1 MKNLFAVLLAS
12 LMLFSFAACSS
23 ETDSSSDTNQSN
35 VETVTT
41 DEESGADST
50 EETTNETDSETDA
63 DETDETGTDAS
74 DETGSD
80 ETGSDASDETDSETG
95 TDASDETG
103 TDATDETG
111 TDATDETGTDA
122 TGTTDETASDSAEE
136 TAGTAEQQTITGT
149 ILDATMSTVTIQ
161 TEDGEELSFSIPDD
175 ADETEVDGMTVG
187 DTLEITYTGTIDGT
201 DTSGATVV
209 KLVQTSAQ

>member
-23 ETDSSSDTNQSN
+23 ETDSSSDTSQSN

-41 DEESGADST
+41 DEESGSDST
-50 EETTNETDSETDA
+50 EETTDETDSETAADA
-63 DETDETGTDAS
+63 
-74 DETGSD
+74 TGSDAAD
-80 ETGSDASDETDSETG
+80 ETGSDAT
-95 TDASDETG
+95 DETG
-103 TDATDETG
+103 SDATDET
-111 TDATDETGTDA
+111 DSATNTGVYTGTADP
-122 TGTTDETASDSAEE
+122 AEE
-136 TAGTAEQQTITGT
+136 QTITGT
-149 ILDATMSTVTIQ
+149 IVDATMSTVTIQ

-201 DTSGATVV
+201 DTSGTTVV

>member
-41 DEESGADST
+41 DEESGSDST
-50 EETTNETDSETDA
+50 EETTDETDSETAADA
-63 DETDETGTDAS
+63 TDETGTDAT

-80 ETGSDASDETDSETG
+80 ETGSDASDETG
-95 TDASDETG
+95 SDETG
-103 TDATDETG
+103 SDQTDETG
-111 TDATDETGTDA
+111 SSETGSATNTGVY
-122 TGTTDETASDSAEE
+122 TGTADPAEE
-136 TAGTAEQQTITGT
+136 QTITGT

-187 DTLEITYTGTIDGT
+187 DTLEITYTGAIDGT

>member
-23 ETDSSSDTNQSN
+23 ETDSSSDTNQNN

-50 EETTNETDSETDA
+50 EETTDETDSETDA
-63 DETDETGTDAS
+63 DAT
-74 DETGSD
+74 
-80 ETGSDASDETDSETG
+80 
-95 TDASDETG
+95 DETG

-161 TEDGEELSFSIPDD
+161 TEDGEELSFYIPDD

>member
-50 EETTNETDSETDA
+50 EETT
-63 DETDETGTDAS
+63 DE
-74 DETGSD
+74 
-80 ETGSDASDETDSETG
+80 
-95 TDASDETG
+95 
-103 TDATDETG
+103 TDETG
-111 TDATDETGTDA
+111 TDATDETGSDE
-122 TGTTDETASDSAEE
+122 TGSDQTDETGSSETGSATNTGVYTG
-136 TAGTAEQQTITGT
+136 TADPAEQQTITGT

>member
-41 DEESGADST
+41 DEESGSDST
-50 EETTNETDSETDA
+50 EETTDETDSETAADA
-63 DETDETGTDAS
+63 TDETGTDAS

-80 ETGSDASDETDSETG
+80 ETGSDQ
-95 TDASDETG
+95 
-103 TDATDETG
+103 TDETG
-111 TDATDETGTDA
+111 SSETDSATNTGVYTGTADP
-122 TGTTDETASDSAEE
+122 AEE
-136 TAGTAEQQTITGT
+136 QTITGT

>member
-12 LMLFSFAACSS
+12 LMLVSFAACSS
-23 ETDSSSDTNQSN
+23 GNTNSADTNQN
-35 VETVTT
+35 KVETVTT
-41 DEESGADST
+41 DEESGSDST
-50 EETTNETDSETDA
+50 EETT
-63 DETDETGTDAS
+63 
-74 DETGSD
+74 
-80 ETGSDASDETDSETG
+80 DETDSE
-95 TDASDETG
+95 

-111 TDATDETGTDA
+111 TDATDETGTNA

>member
-41 DEESGADST
+41 DEESGSDST
-50 EETTNETDSETDA
+50 EETT
-63 DETDETGTDAS
+63 
-74 DETGSD
+74 
-80 ETGSDASDETDSETG
+80 DETDSET
-95 TDASDETG
+95 AA
-103 TDATDETG
+103 DATDETG
-111 TDATDETGTDA
+111 TDATDETGSDE
-122 TGTTDETASDSAEE
+122 TGSDQTDETGSSETGSATNTGVYTGTADPAEE
-136 TAGTAEQQTITGT
+136 QTITGT

>member
-23 ETDSSSDTNQSN
+23 DTDNSSDTNQSN

-41 DEESGADST
+41 DEESGSDST
-50 EETTNETDSETDA
+50 EETTDETDSETA
-63 DETDETGTDAS
+63 AT
-74 DETGSD
+74 D
-80 ETGSDASDETDSETG
+80 ETGSDA
-95 TDASDETG
+95 ADETG
-103 TDATDETG
+103 SDATDETG
-111 TDATDETGTDA
+111 SDATDETGSDA
-122 TGTTDETASDSAEE
+122 TDETDSA
-136 TAGTAEQQTITGT
+136 TNTG
-149 ILDATMSTVTIQ
+149 
-161 TEDGEELSFSIPDD
+161 DGEELSFSIPDD

>member
-41 DEESGADST
+41 DEESGSDST
-50 EETTNETDSETDA
+50 EETT
-63 DETDETGTDAS
+63 DET
-74 DETGSD
+74 
-80 ETGSDASDETDSETG
+80 
-95 TDASDETG
+95 DETG

>member
-23 ETDSSSDTNQSN
+23 ETDSSTDTNQNN

-50 EETTNETDSETDA
+50 EETTDETDSETDA
-63 DETDETGTDAS
+63 DAT
-74 DETGSD
+74 
-80 ETGSDASDETDSETG
+80 
-95 TDASDETG
+95 DETG

>member
-41 DEESGADST
+41 DEESGSDST
-50 EETTNETDSETDA
+50 EETTDETDSETAA
-63 DETDETGTDAS
+63 DVTDETGTDAT

-80 ETGSDASDETDSETG
+80 ETGSDASDETG
-95 TDASDETG
+95 SDETG
-103 TDATDETG
+103 SDQTDETG
-111 TDATDETGTDA
+111 SSETGSATNTGVY
-122 TGTTDETASDSAEE
+122 TGTADPAEE
-136 TAGTAEQQTITGT
+136 QTITGT

>member
-41 DEESGADST
+41 DEESGSDST
-50 EETTNETDSETDA
+50 EETT
-63 DETDETGTDAS
+63 
-74 DETGSD
+74 
-80 ETGSDASDETDSETG
+80 DETDSET
-95 TDASDETG
+95 AA
-103 TDATDETG
+103 DATDETG
-111 TDATDETGTDA
+111 TDATEETGSDETGSDQTDETGSSE

>member
-41 DEESGADST
+41 DEESGSDST
-50 EETTNETDSETDA
+50 EETTDETDSETAADA
-63 DETDETGTDAS
+63 TDETGTDAT

-80 ETGSDASDETDSETG
+80 ETGSDASDETG
-95 TDASDETG
+95 SDETG
-103 TDATDETG
+103 SDQTDETG
-111 TDATDETGTDA
+111 SSETGSATSTGVY
-122 TGTTDETASDSAEE
+122 TGTADPAEE
-136 TAGTAEQQTITGT
+136 QTITGT

>member
-50 EETTNETDSETDA
+50 EETT
-63 DETDETGTDAS
+63 
-74 DETGSD
+74 
-80 ETGSDASDETDSETG
+80 DETDSETAA
-95 TDASDETG
+95 DATDETG

>member
-41 DEESGADST
+41 DEESGSDST
-50 EETTNETDSETDA
+50 EETT
-63 DETDETGTDAS
+63 
-74 DETGSD
+74 
-80 ETGSDASDETDSETG
+80 DETDSETG
-95 TDASDETG
+95 TDASDETS

-111 TDATDETGTDA
+111 TDATDETGTNA

>member
-41 DEESGADST
+41 DEESGSDST
-50 EETTNETDSETDA
+50 EETT
-63 DETDETGTDAS
+63 
-74 DETGSD
+74 
-80 ETGSDASDETDSETG
+80 DETDSET
-95 TDASDETG
+95 AA
-103 TDATDETG
+103 DATDETG
-111 TDATDETGTDA
+111 TDATDETGSDE
-122 TGTTDETASDSAEE
+122 TGSDQTDETGSSETGSATNTGVYTGTADPAEE
-136 TAGTAEQQTITGT
+136 QTITGT

-187 DTLEITYTGTIDGT
+187 DTLEITYTGAIDGT

>member
-23 ETDSSSDTNQSN
+23 DTDNSSDTNQSN

-41 DEESGADST
+41 DEESGSDST
-50 EETTNETDSETDA
+50 EETTDETDSEADA
-63 DETDETGTDAS
+63 T
-74 DETGSD
+74 D
-80 ETGSDASDETDSETG
+80 ETGSDA
-95 TDASDETG
+95 A
-103 TDATDETG
+103 
-111 TDATDETGTDA
+111 DA

>member
-41 DEESGADST
+41 DEESGSDST
-50 EETTNETDSETDA
+50 EETT
-63 DETDETGTDAS
+63 
-74 DETGSD
+74 
-80 ETGSDASDETDSETG
+80 DETDSETG
-95 TDASDETG
+95 TDASDETS

-111 TDATDETGTDA
+111 TDATDETG
-122 TGTTDETASDSAEE
+122 
-136 TAGTAEQQTITGT
+136 GTAEQQTITGT

>member
-23 ETDSSSDTNQSN
+23 DTDNSSDTNQSN

-41 DEESGADST
+41 DEESGSDST
-50 EETTNETDSETDA
+50 EETTVETDS
-63 DETDETGTDAS
+63 ETGTDAS

-80 ETGSDASDETDSETG
+80 ETGSDQ
-95 TDASDETG
+95 
-103 TDATDETG
+103 TDETG
-111 TDATDETGTDA
+111 SSETGSATNTGVY
-122 TGTTDETASDSAEE
+122 TGTADPAEE
-136 TAGTAEQQTITGT
+136 QTITGI

-187 DTLEITYTGTIDGT
+187 NTLEITYTGTIDGT

>member
-41 DEESGADST
+41 DEESGSDST
-50 EETTNETDSETDA
+50 EETT
-63 DETDETGTDAS
+63 
-74 DETGSD
+74 
-80 ETGSDASDETDSETG
+80 DETDSETG

-111 TDATDETGTDA
+111 TDATDETGSDETGSDQTDETGSSE

>member
-50 EETTNETDSETDA
+50 EETT
-63 DETDETGTDAS
+63 
-74 DETGSD
+74 
-80 ETGSDASDETDSETG
+80 DETDSETG
-95 TDASDETG
+95 TDASDETSTDATDETGTDATDETG

>member
-12 LMLFSFAACSS
+12 LMLVSFAACSS
-23 ETDSSSDTNQSN
+23 DTDNSSDTNQSN

-41 DEESGADST
+41 DEESGSDST
-50 EETTNETDSETDA
+50 EETT
-63 DETDETGTDAS
+63 
-74 DETGSD
+74 
-80 ETGSDASDETDSETG
+80 DETDSETG
-95 TDASDETG
+95 D
-103 TDATDETG
+103 DATDETG
-111 TDATDETGTDA
+111 TDTSEETSTDATDETGSSETGSA
-122 TGTTDETASDSAEE
+122 TNTGVYTGTADPAEE
-136 TAGTAEQQTITGT
+136 QTITGT

>member
-41 DEESGADST
+41 DEESGSDST
-50 EETTNETDSETDA
+50 EETTDETDSETAADA
-63 DETDETGTDAS
+63 TDETGSDAADETGSDAS

-80 ETGSDASDETDSETG
+80 ETGSDQ
-95 TDASDETG
+95 
-103 TDATDETG
+103 TDETG
-111 TDATDETGTDA
+111 SSETGSATNTGVY
-122 TGTTDETASDSAEE
+122 TGTADPAEE
-136 TAGTAEQQTITGT
+136 QTITGT
-149 ILDATMSTVTIQ
+149 IVDATMSTVTIQ

-175 ADETEVDGMTVG
+175 ADESEVDGMTIG
-187 DTLEITYTGTIDGT
+187 DQLQITYTGAIDGT

>member
-12 LMLFSFAACSS
+12 LMLVSFAACSS
-23 ETDSSSDTNQSN
+23 DTDNSSDTNQSN

-41 DEESGADST
+41 DEESGSDST
-50 EETTNETDSETDA
+50 EETT
-63 DETDETGTDAS
+63 
-74 DETGSD
+74 
-80 ETGSDASDETDSETG
+80 DETDSETG

-103 TDATDETG
+103 TDAADETG
-111 TDATDETGTDA
+111 SDAADETGSDATDETGSDA
-122 TGTTDETASDSAEE
+122 TDETDSA
-136 TAGTAEQQTITGT
+136 TNTGVYTGTADPAEEQTITGT

>member
-41 DEESGADST
+41 DEESGSDST
-50 EETTNETDSETDA
+50 EETT
-63 DETDETGTDAS
+63 
-74 DETGSD
+74 
-80 ETGSDASDETDSETG
+80 DETDSET
-95 TDASDETG
+95 A
-103 TDATDETG
+103 A
-111 TDATDETGTDA
+111 DATDETGTDA

-136 TAGTAEQQTITGT
+136 TAGTAEQQTISGT

>member
-12 LMLFSFAACSS
+12 LMLFSFAGCSS

-41 DEESGADST
+41 DEESGSDST
-50 EETTNETDSETDA
+50 EETT
-63 DETDETGTDAS
+63 
-74 DETGSD
+74 
-80 ETGSDASDETDSETG
+80 DETDSETA
-95 TDASDETG
+95 TDV
-103 TDATDETG
+103 TDETG
-111 TDATDETGTDA
+111 TDATDETGSDE
-122 TGTTDETASDSAEE
+122 TGSDQTDETGSSETGSATNTGVYTGTADPAEE
-136 TAGTAEQQTITGT
+136 QTITGT

>member
-41 DEESGADST
+41 DEESGSDST
-50 EETTNETDSETDA
+50 EETT
-63 DETDETGTDAS
+63 
-74 DETGSD
+74 
-80 ETGSDASDETDSETG
+80 DETDSETAADE
-95 TDASDETG
+95 TDETG

>member
-12 LMLFSFAACSS
+12 LMLFAFAACSS
-23 ETDSSSDTNQSN
+23 DTDNSSDTNQSN

-41 DEESGADST
+41 DEESGSDST
-50 EETTNETDSETDA
+50 EETT
-63 DETDETGTDAS
+63 
-74 DETGSD
+74 
-80 ETGSDASDETDSETG
+80 DETDSETG

>member
-41 DEESGADST
+41 DEESGSDST
-50 EETTNETDSETDA
+50 EETT
-63 DETDETGTDAS
+63 
-74 DETGSD
+74 
-80 ETGSDASDETDSETG
+80 DETDSETG

-122 TGTTDETASDSAEE
+122 TVTTDETASDSTEE
-136 TAGTAEQQTITGT
+136 TAGTAEQQTITVT

>member
-41 DEESGADST
+41 DEESGSDST
-50 EETTNETDSETDA
+50 EETT
-63 DETDETGTDAS
+63 
-74 DETGSD
+74 
-80 ETGSDASDETDSETG
+80 DETDSET
-95 TDASDETG
+95 AA
-103 TDATDETG
+103 DATDETG
-111 TDATDETGTDA
+111 TDATDETGSDETDETGTDA
-122 TGTTDETASDSAEE
+122 TVTTDETASDSTEE

>member
-23 ETDSSSDTNQSN
+23 GNTNSADTNQN
-35 VETVTT
+35 KVETVTT
-41 DEESGADST
+41 DEESGDDST
-50 EETTNETDSETDA
+50 EETT
-63 DETDETGTDAS
+63 
-74 DETGSD
+74 
-80 ETGSDASDETDSETG
+80 DETDSETG
-95 TDASDETG
+95 D
-103 TDATDETG
+103 DATDETG
-111 TDATDETGTDA
+111 TDTSEETSTDATDETGSNETGSA
-122 TGTTDETASDSAEE
+122 TSTGVYTGTADPAEE
-136 TAGTAEQQTITGT
+136 QTITGT
-149 ILDATMSTVTIQ
+149 IVDATMSTVTIQ

-187 DTLEITYTGTIDGT
+187 DTLEITYTGTVDGT

>member
-41 DEESGADST
+41 DEESGSDST
-50 EETTNETDSETDA
+50 EETT
-63 DETDETGTDAS
+63 
-74 DETGSD
+74 
-80 ETGSDASDETDSETG
+80 DETDSETG

-103 TDATDETG
+103 TDAADETG
-111 TDATDETGTDA
+111 SDAADETGSDATDETDSATNTGVY
-122 TGTTDETASDSAEE
+122 TGTADPAEE
-136 TAGTAEQQTITGT
+136 QTITGT
-149 ILDATMSTVTIQ
+149 IVDATMSTVTIQ

-175 ADETEVDGMTVG
+175 ADESEVDGMTVG

>member
-41 DEESGADST
+41 DEESGDDST
-50 EETTNETDSETDA
+50 EETT
-63 DETDETGTDAS
+63 
-74 DETGSD
+74 
-80 ETGSDASDETDSETG
+80 DETDSETG
-95 TDASDETG
+95 D
-103 TDATDETG
+103 DATDETG
-111 TDATDETGTDA
+111 TDTSEETSTDATDETGSNETGSA
-122 TGTTDETASDSAEE
+122 TSTGFYTGTADPAEE
-136 TAGTAEQQTITGT
+136 QTITGT

>member
-12 LMLFSFAACSS
+12 LMLFSFTACSS
-23 ETDSSSDTNQSN
+23 DTDNSSDTNQSN

-41 DEESGADST
+41 DEESGSDST
-50 EETTNETDSETDA
+50 EETTDETDSETAADA
-63 DETDETGTDAS
+63 TDETGTDAS

-80 ETGSDASDETDSETG
+80 ETGSDQ
-95 TDASDETG
+95 
-103 TDATDETG
+103 TDETG
-111 TDATDETGTDA
+111 SSETGSATNTGVY
-122 TGTTDETASDSAEE
+122 TGTADPSEE
-136 TAGTAEQQTITGT
+136 QTITGT

-187 DTLEITYTGTIDGT
+187 NTLEITYTGTIDGT

>member
-41 DEESGADST
+41 DEESGSDST
-50 EETTNETDSETDA
+50 EETT
-63 DETDETGTDAS
+63 
-74 DETGSD
+74 
-80 ETGSDASDETDSETG
+80 DETDSETG

-103 TDATDETG
+103 TDAADETG
-111 TDATDETGTDA
+111 SDAADETGSDATDETGSDA
-122 TGTTDETASDSAEE
+122 TDETDSA
-136 TAGTAEQQTITGT
+136 TNTGVYTGTADPAEEQTITGT

-161 TEDGEELSFSIPDD
+161 TPARPRRRPGSRPDRR
-175 ADETEVDGMTVG
+175 
-187 DTLEITYTGTIDGT
+187 TGRRGRR
-201 DTSGATVV
+201 SG
-209 KLVQTSAQ
+209 S

>member
-23 ETDSSSDTNQSN
+23 ETDSSSDTNQNN

-50 EETTNETDSETDA
+50 EETTDETDSETAADA
-63 DETDETGTDAS
+63 TDETGTDAT

-80 ETGSDASDETDSETG
+80 ETGSDASDETG
-95 TDASDETG
+95 SDETG
-103 TDATDETG
+103 SDQTDETG
-111 TDATDETGTDA
+111 SSETGSATNTGVY
-122 TGTTDETASDSAEE
+122 TGTADPAEE
-136 TAGTAEQQTITGT
+136 QTITGT

-187 DTLEITYTGTIDGT
+187 DTLEITYTGAIDGT

>member
-23 ETDSSSDTNQSN
+23 ETDSSSDTYQSN

-41 DEESGADST
+41 DEESGSDST
-50 EETTNETDSETDA
+50 EETTDETDSETAADA
-63 DETDETGTDAS
+63 TDETGTDAS

-80 ETGSDASDETDSETG
+80 ETGSDQ
-95 TDASDETG
+95 
-103 TDATDETG
+103 TDETG
-111 TDATDETGTDA
+111 SSETGSATNTGVY
-122 TGTTDETASDSAEE
+122 TGTADPAEE
-136 TAGTAEQQTITGT
+136 QTITGT
-149 ILDATMSTVTIQ
+149 ILDATLSTVTIQ